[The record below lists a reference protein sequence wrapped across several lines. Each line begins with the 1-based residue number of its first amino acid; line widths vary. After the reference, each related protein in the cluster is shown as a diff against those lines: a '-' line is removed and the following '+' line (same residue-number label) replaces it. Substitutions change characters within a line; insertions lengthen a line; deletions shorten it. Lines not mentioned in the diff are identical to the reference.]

1 MLHALAAKL
10 NQCTDPTE
18 IGEAITTELRRLIDY
33 HNCRVFVLGVDGET
47 LLPVAF
53 RGELGEY
60 QAETSDVLVT
70 KVGRGITG
78 HAAATHLPYST
89 PDAARD
95 PFAITIP
102 GTPEADESIMAVPL
116 LFGERLIGVVVLSK
130 LGIDQFDEA
139 DLRVLEIVASHAA
152 VAVENARARAEI
164 ELALASER
172 EVATRLKAL
181 DEMKNTFLEAVSHD
195 LRTPLTAVMGV
206 ALTLDRE
213 DLILSPEDRRDLV
226 RRLAFNAR
234 KLDRLLCNLLDL
246 DRLVRGVVAPRC
258 QPTDLAA
265 LVRTVLGEGDL
276 LVDRH
281 VSVDAEPLMADV
293 DPAKVERIVE
303 NLLVNAAKHTP
314 EGTLIWV
321 RVAAQDGHALII
333 VEDEGP
339 GVPKEIRD
347 RIFEPF
353 IRGTSDH
360 PSPGV
365 GVGLSVVARFA
376 ALHGGRAWVED
387 RPGGGASFRVLLPR
401 TAPVA

>member
-1 MLHALAAKL
+1 
-10 NQCTDPTE
+10 
-18 IGEAITTELRRLIDY
+18 
-33 HNCRVFVLGVDGET
+33 
-47 LLPVAF
+47 
-53 RGELGEY
+53 
-60 QAETSDVLVT
+60 
-70 KVGRGITG
+70 
-78 HAAATHLPYST
+78 
-89 PDAARD
+89 
-95 PFAITIP
+95 
-102 GTPEADESIMAVPL
+102 MAVPL